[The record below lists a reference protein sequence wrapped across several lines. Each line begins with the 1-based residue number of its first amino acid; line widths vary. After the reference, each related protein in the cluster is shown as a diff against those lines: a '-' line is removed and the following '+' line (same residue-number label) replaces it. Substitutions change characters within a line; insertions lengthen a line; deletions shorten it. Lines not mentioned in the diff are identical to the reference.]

1 MKRKEEIMEK
11 IDIKASL
18 QKLFTKQEIDRDVNA
33 IVDAVYFLL
42 NDDCLSDKLKVMA
55 CNHLMKARYNLQVIQ
70 DYLNEGNEDE

>member
-1 MKRKEEIMEK
+1 MEK

-42 NDDCLSDKLKVMA
+42 NDDCLAAELKVMV
-55 CNHLMKARYNLQVIQ
+55 CNHLMKAKYNLQVIQ
-70 DYLNEGNEDE
+70 DYLNEGDEDE